1 MNPNK
6 STKVLAFIV
15 TLAETIVVLNEI
27 WKNIEPDV
35 KKAIS
40 SLVEFSLNLQQ
51 HQKDKT
57 IVSEVNND

>member
-1 MNPNK
+1 MNPSK
-6 STKVLAFIV
+6 PTKVLAFIV

-40 SLVEFSLNLQQ
+40 SLVELSLNIQQ

>member
-6 STKVLAFIV
+6 PTKVLAFIV

-40 SLVEFSLNLQQ
+40 SLIEFSLNLQQ

>member
-6 STKVLAFIV
+6 PAKVLAFIV

-40 SLVEFSLNLQQ
+40 SLVEFSANLQQ
-51 HQKDKT
+51 GQKDKT
-57 IVSEVNND
+57 IVSEAKYD